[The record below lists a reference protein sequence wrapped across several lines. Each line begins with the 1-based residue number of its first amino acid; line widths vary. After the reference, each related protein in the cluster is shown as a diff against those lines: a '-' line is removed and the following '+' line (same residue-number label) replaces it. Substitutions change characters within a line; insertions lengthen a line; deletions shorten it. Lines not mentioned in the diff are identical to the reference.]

1 MGGSEFV
8 GGDACYNFFAD
19 FDIEIDGVLVVV
31 YNLLFRECLLY
42 LFIII
47 IFHYKIICT
56 GSSSRLSSYPIN
68 VLL

>member
-8 GGDACYNFFAD
+8 GGDACDDFFAD
-19 FDIEIDGVLVVV
+19 FYIEVDGVLLVVD
-31 YNLLFRECLLY
+31 NLFFRQCLLY

-56 GSSSRLSSYPIN
+56 GSSSSLSRYP
-68 VLL
+68 